1 MQPIQIRIRITR
13 FLFIFSMLSACI
25 PCHSAESTP
34 TAVETQSEMFVDGI
48 VYECPGRNI
57 NALAEDV
64 NSFFKSL
71 GIVEEQVLQSQN
83 TNLGLLKFT
92 LVGSQNSTDTLD
104 LINRRELHLKEELV
118 QLPSATKKPKSV
130 ITVSKKEIVMS
141 MLQRGRTSKFSGN
154 SCSLEAL
161 KDQVGVRQ
169 NIVAWTDS
177 VTWRWPNGRTAK
189 WNQKY
194 WNHGNLKSS
203 HPLHEAINDVF
214 IHPDKY
220 SFGCYTATKLIVIQG
235 VLDYYRRIKRDVETS
250 ALLEKR
256 LMQDGDPL
264 SYIEPGAMWF
274 FESDV
279 TAKDLNRQGK
289 LLYLQKSIPANN
301 FIPGDWS
308 YFLNT
313 DPVTYQKTGYEGSNA
328 IYLGRGKLDDY
339 YHDNSGSYTY
349 KAKLNEV
356 FQWRNHVF
364 SRKRDAAKTKPLTA
378 DELDTLSN
386 SPDNGGLQLE
396 YRAVPY
402 LFNFEELP
410 VVN

>member
-13 FLFIFSMLSACI
+13 FLFIFSILSACI
-25 PCHSAESTP
+25 PCYSAESTSK
-34 TAVETQSEMFVDGI
+34 AVETQSEMFVDGI

-83 TNLGLLKFT
+83 IHLGLLKFT

-194 WNHGNLKSS
+194 CH
-203 HPLHEAINDVF
+203 
-214 IHPDKY
+214 
-220 SFGCYTATKLIVIQG
+220 C
-235 VLDYYRRIKRDVETS
+235 
-250 ALLEKR
+250 
-256 LMQDGDPL
+256 
-264 SYIEPGAMWF
+264 
-274 FESDV
+274 
-279 TAKDLNRQGK
+279 
-289 LLYLQKSIPANN
+289 
-301 FIPGDWS
+301 
-308 YFLNT
+308 
-313 DPVTYQKTGYEGSNA
+313 
-328 IYLGRGKLDDY
+328 
-339 YHDNSGSYTY
+339 
-349 KAKLNEV
+349 
-356 FQWRNHVF
+356 
-364 SRKRDAAKTKPLTA
+364 
-378 DELDTLSN
+378 
-386 SPDNGGLQLE
+386 
-396 YRAVPY
+396 
-402 LFNFEELP
+402 
-410 VVN
+410 